1 MGSEVVTAGVGVLA
15 PIGTIPTS
23 ARLGEGE
30 GVGRL
35 GPEESDG
42 AVRRDTVPEF
52 VWAEAV
58 QMDISVINKK
68 APQKG
73 RSLWN
78 S

>member
-1 MGSEVVTAGVGVLA
+1 MGFEVETAGVGVLA

-30 GVGRL
+30 GVGVGRL

-52 VWAEAV
+52 VWAEAE
-58 QMDISVINKK
+58 
-68 APQKG
+68 
-73 RSLWN
+73 
-78 S
+78 